1 MDLAKQFGRSAL
13 AIAVV
18 SLSGCQL
25 LQFGSQP
32 HTVSSV
38 MMDDHAE
45 SVMVINQQMDQY
57 LSEDGR
63 ASFLNQMLVALE
75 SDNRNKFKGKDPD
88 TYSWWKIRVQ
98 PNQWKEAEVSRPI
111 VDGVDTSKTL
121 EFMDVSYR
129 SKANLNL
136 RSKPSLDGEK
146 LGELNKDEEFNAI
159 AKIKG
164 EPWLLVEQKGIVR
177 GYVHKDYARTNQVN
191 HDILSIKPN
200 PLLCGDE
207 PAPVEP
213 AESELFGNYTC
224 RDLSYELTKDGHI
237 TAGSLRACRKKRKVW
252 YIDVPMASSN
262 QS

>member
-121 EFMDVSYR
+121 EFMDVSY
-129 SKANLNL
+129 
-136 RSKPSLDGEK
+136 
-146 LGELNKDEEFNAI
+146 
-159 AKIKG
+159 
-164 EPWLLVEQKGIVR
+164 
-177 GYVHKDYARTNQVN
+177 
-191 HDILSIKPN
+191 
-200 PLLCGDE
+200 
-207 PAPVEP
+207 
-213 AESELFGNYTC
+213 
-224 RDLSYELTKDGHI
+224 
-237 TAGSLRACRKKRKVW
+237 
-252 YIDVPMASSN
+252 
-262 QS
+262 

>member
-159 AKIKG
+159 AKVEG
-164 EPWLLVEQKGIVR
+164 EPWLLVEQKGMVR

-207 PAPVEP
+207 PAAVEP